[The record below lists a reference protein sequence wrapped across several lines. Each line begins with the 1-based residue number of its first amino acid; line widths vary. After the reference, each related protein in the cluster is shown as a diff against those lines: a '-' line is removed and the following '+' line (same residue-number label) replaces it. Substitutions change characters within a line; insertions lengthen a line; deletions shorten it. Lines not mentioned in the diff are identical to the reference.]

1 MSMTNQLLRQF
12 QNLSSIGT
20 VIAIDASAWKIRLKI
35 DENET
40 DWIPIPTMA
49 AGVVKIWRC
58 PSLGE
63 QFSVSAQG
71 GELTS
76 AVPQISLFSEEFPPP
91 STDPDEVYIQLGEHS
106 IVVNVAS
113 GEAIFKLNK
122 CTFDVPETEFTGQ
135 VNMLKN
141 LAVTQGIHAKQDIT
155 SETDVIAKNISL
167 TKHKTSG
174 VKGGSENSGGPVP

>member
-1 MSMTNQLLRQF
+1 MSNQLLRQF

-35 DENET
+35 DKNET

-76 AVPQISLFSEEFPPP
+76 AVPQISLFSDVFPPP
-91 STDPDEVYIQLGEHS
+91 STDPNEVFVQLGEHS
-106 IVVNVAS
+106 LVVNVS
-113 GEAIFKLNK
+113 TGEALFKLNK
-122 CTFDVPETEFTGQ
+122 CTFDVPETVFTGTVHAEKAISSGEDVQ
-135 VNMLKN
+135 AQAVSLVNHLHGNVMN
-141 LAVTQGIHAKQDIT
+141 GQGQTTQP
-155 SETDVIAKNISL
+155 IS
-167 TKHKTSG
+167 T
-174 VKGGSENSGGPVP
+174 GGASHD

>member
-49 AGVVKIWRC
+49 AGVVKMWRC
-58 PSLGE
+58 PSIGE

-91 STDPDEVYIQLGEHS
+91 STNPDEVYIQLGEHFF
-106 IVVNVAS
+106 VVNVAS
-113 GEAIFKLNK
+113 GEALFKLKK
-122 CTFDVPETEFTGQ
+122 CTFDVSETVFTGT
-135 VNMLKN
+135 V
-141 LAVTQGIHAKQDIT
+141 HAEKAISSNEDIT
-155 SETDVIAKNISL
+155 SETDVIAQNISL

-174 VKGGSENSGGPVP
+174 VKGGSENSGVPIP

>member
-1 MSMTNQLLRQF
+1 MSSQLLRQF

-20 VIAIDASAWKIRLKI
+20 VIAVDASAWKIRLKI

-76 AVPQISLFSEEFPPP
+76 AVPQISLFSENFPPP
-91 STDPDEVYIQLGEHS
+91 STDPDEVYIQLGEHFF
-106 IVVNVAS
+106 VVNVAS
-113 GEAIFKLNK
+113 GEAVFKLNK
-122 CTFDVPETEFTGQ
+122 CTFDISETVFTGT
-135 VNMLKN
+135 V
-141 LAVTQGIHAKQDIT
+141 HAEKAISSKEDIT
-155 SETDVIAKNISL
+155 SETDVIAQNISL

-174 VKGGSENSGGPVP
+174 VKGGSENSGVPTP